1 MSKSAIKD
9 SIQSDQIKY
18 LKEGNKE
25 DSSTLRYALSF
36 INKEE
41 KDKNIVLNDSE
52 VIKVLK
58 SMIKRNKD
66 SYDQFMNASRQ
77 ELADKE
83 KKEMDLLS
91 TYLPEVLGEVETEEI
106 VKKIITELDITSI
119 KEMGKA
125 MGMIKNNHGDTVDMS
140 LVSKFI
146 KKLLMK
152 KLGADVIH
160 TI

>member
-25 DSSTLRYALSF
+25 DSSTLRFALSF

-41 KDKNIVLNDSE
+41 KDKNIALNDSE

-83 KKEMDLLS
+83 KKEMDLLG

-140 LVSKFI
+140 LVSTFI
-146 KKLLMK
+146 KKLLS
-152 KLGADVIH
+152 
-160 TI
+160 

>member
-66 SYDQFMNASRQ
+66 SYDQFLNASRQ

-146 KKLLMK
+146 KKLLS
-152 KLGADVIH
+152 
-160 TI
+160 

>member
-1 MSKSAIKD
+1 M
-9 SIQSDQIKY
+9 
-18 LKEGNKE
+18 
-25 DSSTLRYALSF
+25 RFALSF

-140 LVSKFI
+140 LVSTFI
-146 KKLLMK
+146 KKLLS
-152 KLGADVIH
+152 
-160 TI
+160 

>member
-140 LVSKFI
+140 LVSTLI
-146 KKLLMK
+146 KKLLS
-152 KLGADVIH
+152 
-160 TI
+160 

>member
-1 MSKSAIKD
+1 MLKSAIKD

-25 DSSTLRYALSF
+25 DSSTLRFALSF

-66 SYDQFMNASRQ
+66 SYDQFLNASRQ

-106 VKKIITELDITSI
+106 VKKILTELEISSI

-140 LVSKFI
+140 LVSTFI
-146 KKLLMK
+146 KKLLS
-152 KLGADVIH
+152 
-160 TI
+160 

>member
-25 DSSTLRYALSF
+25 DSSTLRFALSF

-66 SYDQFMNASRQ
+66 SYNQFMNASRQ

-119 KEMGKA
+119 KERGKA

-140 LVSKFI
+140 LVSTFI
-146 KKLLMK
+146 KKLLS
-152 KLGADVIH
+152 
-160 TI
+160 

>member
-25 DSSTLRYALSF
+25 DSSTLRFALSF
-36 INKEE
+36 IIKEE

-140 LVSKFI
+140 LVSTFI
-146 KKLLMK
+146 KKLLS
-152 KLGADVIH
+152 
-160 TI
+160 

>member
-18 LKEGNKE
+18 LKKGNKE
-25 DSSTLRYALSF
+25 DSSTLRFALSF

-66 SYDQFMNASRQ
+66 SYDQFLNASRQ

-140 LVSKFI
+140 LVSTFI
-146 KKLLMK
+146 KKLLS
-152 KLGADVIH
+152 
-160 TI
+160 

>member
-25 DSSTLRYALSF
+25 DSSTLRFALSF

-66 SYDQFMNASRQ
+66 SYDQFMNANRQ

-83 KKEMDLLS
+83 KKEMDLLG

-140 LVSKFI
+140 LVSTFI
-146 KKLLMK
+146 KKLLS
-152 KLGADVIH
+152 
-160 TI
+160 

>member
-9 SIQSDQIKY
+9 SIQSDQIKF

-25 DSSTLRYALSF
+25 DSSTLRFALSF
-36 INKEE
+36 LNKEE
-41 KDKNIVLNDSE
+41 KDKKIVLNDSE

-146 KKLLMK
+146 KKLLS
-152 KLGADVIH
+152 
-160 TI
+160 

>member
-18 LKEGNKE
+18 LKKGNKE
-25 DSSTLRYALSF
+25 DSSTLRFALSF

-146 KKLLMK
+146 KKLLN
-152 KLGADVIH
+152 
-160 TI
+160 

>member
-25 DSSTLRYALSF
+25 DSSTLRFALSF

-106 VKKIITELDITSI
+106 VKRIITELDISSI

-125 MGMIKNNHGDTVDMS
+125 IGMIKNNHGDTVDMS
-140 LVSKFI
+140 LVSTFI
-146 KKLLMK
+146 KKLLS
-152 KLGADVIH
+152 
-160 TI
+160 

>member
-25 DSSTLRYALSF
+25 DSSTLRFALSF

-125 MGMIKNNHGDTVDMS
+125 MGMIKNNHGDNVDMS
-140 LVSKFI
+140 LVSRCI
-146 KKLLMK
+146 KKLLS
-152 KLGADVIH
+152 
-160 TI
+160 

>member
-1 MSKSAIKD
+1 M
-9 SIQSDQIKY
+9 
-18 LKEGNKE
+18 
-25 DSSTLRYALSF
+25 RYALSF

-146 KKLLMK
+146 KKLLS
-152 KLGADVIH
+152 
-160 TI
+160 